1 MKKERYLTTYRMAMI
16 ALMAAVICILSPFS
30 INIPISPVPLSL
42 ATMAVCFASC
52 ILGWK
57 AGTFSVGIYLLI
69 GLAGLPVFSNFSG
82 GIAKLAGPTGGYLIG
97 YLFLALISGFFFEK
111 FSHPALHAIG
121 MILGTGVCYI
131 FGTLWLCYQ
140 AHLTLAQGLAMGV
153 IPYIPGDLVKIIL
166 VLLIGPVIRKQ
177 LMAAGL
183 AGNLQDGSDR

>member
-1 MKKERYLTTYRMAMI
+1 MKEEKYFTTYRMALI
-16 ALMAAVICILSPFS
+16 ALMAAVICVLSPFS

-57 AGTFSVGIYLLI
+57 AGCCSVGIYLLI

-97 YLFLALISGFFFEK
+97 YLFLALISGIFFEK
-111 FSHPALHAIG
+111 FSHPVFHAMG
-121 MILGTGVCYI
+121 MILGTAVCYA

-140 AHLTLAQGLAMGV
+140 AHLTLAEGLAMGV

-166 VLLIGPVIRKQ
+166 VLLVGPVIRKR
-177 LMAAGL
+177 LEAAGL
-183 AGNLQDGSDR
+183 ARYQ